1 MLSCEWF
8 FFITSAKYLKRF
20 EAVFFV
26 NHANGPKL
34 SYARAAKVLRKS
46 KAFVQKWV
54 KRFTEV
60 GNVDNLPERGRSRA
74 TTSKE
79 DEMIV
84 RLFRWN
90 STLALRQGQTL
101 LRKKALHVGLN
112 TIKRRLKE
120 SKLTYCSTIQKPLCT
135 SFRQVVHVSH
145 FRKAFYPLLNKCFR
159 LSKHFSCPRIW

>member
-20 EAVFFV
+20 EAVFLV

-54 KRFTEV
+54 KRLMEV
-60 GNVDNLPERGRSRA
+60 GKVDDLPERGRSRA
-74 TTSKE
+74 TTSKQ

-84 RLFRWN
+84 RLFRRN
-90 STLALRQGQTL
+90 STLTLRQGQTL
-101 LRKKALHVGLN
+101 LHKKGLK
-112 TIKRRLKE
+112 IL
-120 SKLTYCSTIQKPLCT
+120 
-135 SFRQVVHVSH
+135 V
-145 FRKAFYPLLNKCFR
+145 
-159 LSKHFSCPRIW
+159 